1 VTNVATIRGRITL
14 AHMMRRN
21 VHDVLR
27 LGTPYSMRVALLRAH
42 ALQRLMGHYDAIRGG
57 E

>member
-1 VTNVATIRGRITL
+1 MSAREIMAGRITM
-14 AHMMRRN
+14 AHTIRRN

-27 LGTPYSMRVALLRAH
+27 LGTPHWMRVALLRAH
-42 ALQRLMGHYDAIRGG
+42 ALQRLTGHYDAIRGG